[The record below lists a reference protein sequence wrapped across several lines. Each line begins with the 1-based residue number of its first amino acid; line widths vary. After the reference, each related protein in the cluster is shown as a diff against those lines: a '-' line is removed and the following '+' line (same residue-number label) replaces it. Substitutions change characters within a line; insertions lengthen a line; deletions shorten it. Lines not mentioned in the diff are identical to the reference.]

1 MYINIMRNIIY
12 HLPTKIKR
20 IEIETTELKHHKS
33 SNLVELWLLIDC
45 YSRNYFDLGKK
56 KIIMKM

>member
-1 MYINIMRNIIY
+1 MRNIIY

-56 KIIMKM
+56 K